1 MITIGWFA
9 VYIFYGISCMQRCT
23 LVITEMVAEVF
34 YEFEKIKKCVFFF
47 KLKRIHQSNDHFY

>member
-1 MITIGWFA
+1 
-9 VYIFYGISCMQRCT
+9 MQRCT

-34 YEFEKIKKCVFFF
+34 YEFEKKEMCFFF